1 MADLPATYDVAAG
14 FVPAKP
20 IDAWEHVRDIDNW
33 PRIFPGWIARVEEDD
48 ERWHVTG
55 PRSEKYDFYPRPES
69 EQRAMD
75 VEVVD
80 ELGSADTLRLRVLD
94 MPGGALVVVA
104 HGRLSGTSDSA
115 WAQKRDS
122 VAEGLSA
129 LSLD

>member
-1 MADLPATYDVAAG
+1 MAELPQTYDVAAG
-14 FVPAKP
+14 FVPTSAAA
-20 IDAWEHVRDIDNW
+20 AWEHVRDIDNW
-33 PRIFPGWIARVEEDD
+33 PAIFPGWVERAEADD

-55 PRSEKYDFYPRPES
+55 PGKEKYDFYPHPDG
-69 EQRAMD
+69 EQRSLD

-115 WAQKRDS
+115 WAQKRDGI
-122 VAEGLSA
+122 AGGLSG